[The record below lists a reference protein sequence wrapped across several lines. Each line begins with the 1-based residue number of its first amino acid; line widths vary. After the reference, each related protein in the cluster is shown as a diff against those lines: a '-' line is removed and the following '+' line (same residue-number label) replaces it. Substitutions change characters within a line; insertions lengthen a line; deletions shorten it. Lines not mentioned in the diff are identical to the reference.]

1 MPTPERDIPDWAEKD
16 RERDLAWIG
25 ENVHIFWPAAQLGYE
40 SVGRGAIVV
49 DTTTRPTGEGHPFG
63 YLDQEAIEQ
72 GGDEDTQYLVRAY
85 EPREEFITTLLKP
98 QERMSSYRLKVLAR
112 EDLAARVATSDVVDP
127 EEQTEKT
134 TTTQAARPPD
144 LETLM
149 AWEAQGYC
157 EATDGCITEPDGI
170 CSHGCNS
177 WLIELGLI

>member
-1 MPTPERDIPDWAEKD
+1 MPRPPERDIPDWAQQE

-49 DTTTRPTGEGHPFG
+49 DTTIRPTGEGHPFG

-72 GGDEDTQYLVRAY
+72 GGDEDTQRLVRQY
-85 EPREEFITTLLKP
+85 EPREEFITTLLKT

-112 EDLAARVATSDVVDP
+112 EDLAARVEE
-127 EEQTEKT
+127 EEQTEKA
-134 TTTQAARPPD
+134 TTQAAGPPD

-149 AWEAQGYC
+149 AWEAEGYC
-157 EATDGCITEPDGI
+157 EATDGCITEPDGT

-177 WLIELGLI
+177 WLLELGLI